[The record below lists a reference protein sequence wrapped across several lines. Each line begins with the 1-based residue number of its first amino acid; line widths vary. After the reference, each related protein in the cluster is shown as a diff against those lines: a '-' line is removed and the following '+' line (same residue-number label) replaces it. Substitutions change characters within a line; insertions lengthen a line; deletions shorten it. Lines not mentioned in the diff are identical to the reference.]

1 MDKSS
6 STIENMFDTIAPK
19 YDRLNHILSLGI
31 DKGWRRRVVKAV
43 ERNHPREVLDV
54 AAGTCDLSIALAKG
68 CRDAHITAV
77 DLSMEML
84 EVGRTKLAR
93 EGLSK
98 QIEIQKQDAT
108 QMTFK
113 DNSFDV
119 LTVAFGV
126 RNFDDLQKGLREFRR
141 VLREDGHLYI
151 LEFSKPRKGIFAAVY
166 TLYFKH
172 ILPTVGGLIS
182 KNKRAY
188 TYLPSSVLA
197 FPCGAEFEAL
207 LREAGFRDVTSK
219 QLTMGVATL
228 YTAKIN

>member
-31 DKGWRRRVVKAV
+31 DKGWRRRVVKVV

-172 ILPTVGGLIS
+172 ILPTIGGCIS
-182 KNKRAY
+182 KNKSAY

-197 FPCGAEFEAL
+197 FPCGAEFEEL
-207 LREAGFRDVTSK
+207 LREAGFRDVSSK
-219 QLTMGVATL
+219 KMTMGIATL

>member
-1 MDKSS
+1 MDKSKD
-6 STIENMFDTIAPK
+6 TIETMFDTIAPK

-31 DKGWRRRVVKAV
+31 DKGWRKRVVKAV

-77 DLSMEML
+77 DLSNEML
-84 EVGRTKLAR
+84 EVGRMKIER

-98 QIEIQKQDAT
+98 QIEIYKQDAT
-108 QMTFK
+108 EMTFK
-113 DNSFDV
+113 DSSFDV
-119 LTVAFGV
+119 VTVAFGV
-126 RNFDDLQKGLREFRR
+126 RNFENLKKGLSEFRR

-172 ILPTVGGLIS
+172 ILPSIGGLIS

-188 TYLPSSVLA
+188 SYLPSSVLA
-197 FPCGAEFEAL
+197 FPCGSEFEQL
-207 LREAGFRDVTSK
+207 LREAGFREVLSK
-219 QLTMGVATL
+219 RMTMGIATL

>member
-77 DLSMEML
+77 DLSAEML
-84 EVGRTKLAR
+84 EIGRTKLAR

-172 ILPTVGGLIS
+172 ILPTIGGCIS
-182 KNKRAY
+182 KNKSAY

-197 FPCGAEFEAL
+197 FPCGAEFEEL
-207 LREAGFRDVTSK
+207 LREAGFRDVSSK
-219 QLTMGVATL
+219 KMTMGIATL